1 MNFCIEYSQCAPGL
15 KESTKHYNLGNL
27 RKELKVGKVEMKIL
41 ILIHASNQ
49 NPTITDDIHVTHVQ
63 GIRFIQGSVLNS
75 LRWCLA

>member
-49 NPTITDDIHVTHVQ
+49 NPSI
-63 GIRFIQGSVLNS
+63 FF
-75 LRWCLA
+75 LRVSHLLFMSQYTFKLLATSAP